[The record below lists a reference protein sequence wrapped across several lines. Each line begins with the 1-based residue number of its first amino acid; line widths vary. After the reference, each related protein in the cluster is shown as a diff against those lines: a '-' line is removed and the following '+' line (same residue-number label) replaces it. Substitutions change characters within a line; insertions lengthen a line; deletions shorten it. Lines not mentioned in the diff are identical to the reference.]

1 MKYID
6 IYNNISNPL
15 DDEDIL
21 DTLSE
26 VYANRQFKLGGFYS
40 SLVET
45 TEKEYMG
52 KYNPDESNKF
62 YATAFNKWK
71 NGIVS
76 LTKEEFEQLKA
87 RKSYD
92 DRLIKLRN
100 YLKTVPDVTTEEE
113 AKK

>member
-45 TEKEYMG
+45 TEKEYV
-52 KYNPDESNKF
+52 DF
-62 YATAFNKWK
+62 
-71 NGIVS
+71 IV
-76 LTKEEFEQLKA
+76 
-87 RKSYD
+87 
-92 DRLIKLRN
+92 
-100 YLKTVPDVTTEEE
+100 V
-113 AKK
+113 